1 MSKTEIPWIAAAAMA
16 ISGAAALVSAATLA
30 LAQDLPNG
38 NGKEVVQTICT
49 GCHDLE
55 PITGTGFTKEDW
67 EIVVKSMID
76 MGATIKPEEVALI
89 TNYLAT
95 NFPPKP
101 KR

>member
-1 MSKTEIPWIAAAAMA
+1 MTKTEFPKIAAAAIA
-16 ISGAAALVSAATLA
+16 ISGAVALVAAAPLA

-38 NGKEVVQTICT
+38 NGKEVVQMICT

-76 MGATIKPEEVALI
+76 MGATIKPDEVVVI
-89 TNYLAT
+89 TNYLAA